1 MLDGFYGP
9 DSKTLVFTYWKIN
22 NTLIHLNTSGN
33 IKVIL
38 NQFLLQRCRS
48 IFSADRWKASEDQ
61 MIKSELRKDDCILTW
76 GWHNQLHARKPE
88 MINWLRVL
96 LSRKL
101 IGAAILY
108 FSPGLMSW
116 SVLHLSQQVSLS
128 SLVIQMNVMSP
139 GDSSNLSF
147 IFKPQT
153 QIFCCWSKS
162 CHEFSLLE
170 LLDLSSRKNKIDWKL
185 GKGLHDCG
193 IYIFSI
199 Q

>member
-48 IFSADRWKASEDQ
+48 IFSADHWKASEDQ
-61 MIKSELRKDDCILTW
+61 MIKSELRKDDSILTW

-101 IGAAILY
+101 IGAAFLY

-162 CHEFSLLE
+162 CH
-170 LLDLSSRKNKIDWKL
+170 
-185 GKGLHDCG
+185 
-193 IYIFSI
+193 
-199 Q
+199 